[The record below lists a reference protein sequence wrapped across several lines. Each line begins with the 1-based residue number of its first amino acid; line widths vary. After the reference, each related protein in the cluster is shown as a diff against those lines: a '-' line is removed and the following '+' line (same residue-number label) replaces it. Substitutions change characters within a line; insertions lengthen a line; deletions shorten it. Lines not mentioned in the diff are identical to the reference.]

1 MFNHSGYVSGGKSGI
16 QRVARDKLDT
26 GIFVTRTELPK
37 TLRALMGEVKDPRE
51 AYLTT
56 IADLSQFKA
65 VDEYFGTIANL
76 SKESPLLRELFIDGQ
91 VVANN
96 KFLQDDL
103 IKKGYVQL
111 GTGDAQSI
119 AKQVG
124 QQDEMFKRL
133 NQQGWGQLDG
143 YYVPKDIY
151 NDLTRFIANDDTLG
165 ARGIKYLANAF
176 LRGKALSQYSKTVL
190 SPITQIRN
198 LLTATAFATANGNIP
213 HFGRGGSLRDA
224 TVAVTA
230 NIRRMG
236 DEGVLRELEDARRR
250 GILGTNTEL
259 REIQD
264 SLRKGIITSQRDM
277 ANQDG
282 MSAILG
288 ESMAKKVRSAPG
300 VTTALKGTKL
310 AEEFYQGADDLWK
323 FYSYQA
329 EIAKLKYALEGVDD
343 ATKLR
348 YLTKGGKD
356 LDPDTLS
363 TLRRAN
369 ISGDDLSKVRF
380 SEYSGLYDTLIKDR
394 AAQIV
399 RDTVPNYNK
408 AASNLVSTLRR
419 LPFGNFIVFPMEIYR
434 TSFNIM
440 RQALD
445 DMASDIPGIQARGR
459 QRMIGLLG
467 TTIAVP
473 TAAKEIMHQITG
485 VTREEME
492 AYQQSAGA
500 PWERGATLIPLGME
514 DGKLSYVN
522 FSTLNPYDTI
532 SRSIVRLL
540 RETDKAEQ
548 AGSNTEE
555 VFRNVMGG
563 ALYEFAE
570 PFISEAMLTEAM
582 VDAFIQNETATGAK
596 IYRDSDQPGDKLGK
610 QIAHVINTVVPNFI
624 PFTFEKLNPLS
635 PFETKVEPKKVIRGT
650 VGQIAPD
657 FVSPK
662 NKMGREFGPMQLI
675 SSLFGV
681 SPQEFDVKQGFRF
694 KAYEMSQLQRE
705 AKTEF
710 SSLTDDA
717 NITSGQLLDAFVS
730 ANNNKL
736 RADRQYYQIIQ
747 DFKELGL
754 SDNDIG
760 AILKKNKIGG
770 AGSILRG
777 KFTPYRLSR
786 DDIRKLNE
794 KGTFNLLPREA
805 IQQVQRSMNGI
816 SLDPEAT
823 DFNPIPVEPPKPKPK
838 PFIPIPMDNNNFV
851 PIPMNNDNFV
861 PIPMSGT
868 TNPNIRT
875 NPIIVGDNPNTQTIA
890 KITG

>member
-1 MFNHSGYVSGGKSGI
+1 MVTEELAGLARQSFLDRHTVYNHSGYVSGGKNGI

-65 VDEYFGTIANL
+65 VDDYFGTIARL
-76 SKESPLLRELFIDGQ
+76 SQESPVLKELFIDGQ

-96 KFLQDDL
+96 RFLKEAL
-103 IKKGYVQL
+103 EKKGYVQL
-111 GTGDAQSI
+111 GSGDAQSI

-165 ARGIKYLANAF
+165 QRALKYTANAF

-190 SPITQIRN
+190 SPITQLRN
-198 LLTATAFATANGNIP
+198 FITATAFATANGNIP
-213 HFGRGGSLRDA
+213 VFGRGGSLRDSKA
-224 TVAVTA
+224 AIVA
-230 NIRRMG
+230 NIFKNG
-236 DEGVLRELEDARRR
+236 DEAVLRDLSDARRR

-277 ANQDG
+277 SNQDG

-288 ESMAKKVRSAPG
+288 EDMARAVKSVPG
-300 VTTALKGTKL
+300 VKGALKGTKF
-310 AEEFYQGADDLWK
+310 AEEVYQGSDDFWK
-323 FYSYQA
+323 YYSYHA
-329 EIAKLKYALEGVDD
+329 EQAKLKYALEGVSDVD
-343 ATKLR
+343 KIR
-348 YLTKGGKD
+348 YLTKDGTG
-356 LDPDTLS
+356 LDPDTAN
-363 TLRRAN
+363 TLRRAGIDN
-369 ISGDDLSKVRF
+369 QTDYNTILSR
-380 SEYSGLYDTLIKDR
+380 SPGLYDTLIKDR

-408 AASNLVSTLRR
+408 AASSLVSTLRR

-440 RQALD
+440 RQSLD
-445 DMASDIPGIQARGR
+445 DMASGIKGIESRGR
-459 QRMIGLLG
+459 QRMLGLLG

-473 TAAKEIMHQITG
+473 TATKEIFHQISG

-492 AYQQSAGA
+492 AYQQNAGA
-500 PWERGATLIPLGME
+500 PWEKGATLLPLGME
-514 DGKLSYVN
+514 DGKLSYIN
-522 FSTLNPYDTI
+522 FSISNPYDTI

-548 AGSNTEE
+548 AGASTED
-555 VFRNVMGG
+555 VFRNVIGG

-570 PFISEAMLTEAM
+570 PFISEAMLTEAA
-582 VDAFIQNETATGAK
+582 VDAFIQNETSTGAK
-596 IYRDSDQPGDKLGK
+596 IYRESDRPGDKLGK
-610 QIAHVINTVVPNFI
+610 QIAHVVNTVVPNFV

-635 PFETKVEPKKVIRGT
+635 PFDTKLEPKKILRQT
-650 VGQIAPD
+650 VGAIAPD
-657 FVSPK
+657 VISPK
-662 NKMGREFGPMQLI
+662 NKLGREFGPDQLLY
-675 SSLFGV
+675 SLMAV
-681 SPQEFDVKQGFRF
+681 TPQEFDVKQGFRF

-717 NITSGQLLDAFVS
+717 NIGSNELLNAFTS

-736 RADRQYYQIIQ
+736 RTCLLYT
-747 DFKELGL
+747 
-754 SDNDIG
+754 SP
-760 AILKKNKIGG
+760 
-770 AGSILRG
+770 S
-777 KFTPYRLSR
+777 PR
-786 DDIRKLNE
+786 D
-794 KGTFNLLPREA
+794 
-805 IQQVQRSMNGI
+805 
-816 SLDPEAT
+816 
-823 DFNPIPVEPPKPKPK
+823 
-838 PFIPIPMDNNNFV
+838 
-851 PIPMNNDNFV
+851 
-861 PIPMSGT
+861 
-868 TNPNIRT
+868 
-875 NPIIVGDNPNTQTIA
+875 
-890 KITG
+890 